1 MSPSSR
7 TWFRQRTKDRCVV
20 DHRAWNTAI
29 DFMTILS
36 PKLKLVRS
44 NEYHE
49 RLQELFDRSTEA
61 IKQFFDDKMKT
72 FVVRCYVGV
81 LRGA

>member
-1 MSPSSR
+1 
-7 TWFRQRTKDRCVV
+7 
-20 DHRAWNTAI
+20 
-29 DFMTILS
+29 MTVLS

-61 IKQFFDDKMKT
+61 TKQFFDDKAGSDANKS
-72 FVVRCYVGV
+72 YD
-81 LRGA
+81 

>member
-1 MSPSSR
+1 
-7 TWFRQRTKDRCVV
+7 
-20 DHRAWNTAI
+20 
-29 DFMTILS
+29 MTILS